1 MSNRSTAQ
9 KRSLHG
15 PSLSHRGGKTIVGVI
30 IAALVALV
38 SVTVTSPP
46 SQAAGSASILT
57 DDVYVRSTS
66 PSTNFGT
73 AANLVVGKGGH
84 AYFRLDVSQ
93 IDVSTLQSVVL
104 NITKYNNAASIVAVR
119 SSEYL
124 TSGGK
129 PSTTAWTE
137 TNVTWNNR
145 PLDVQGSPVASATA
159 PQGIASV
166 PIDITELVTSA
177 KAAKSE
183 VLSIDLT
190 TTAVDDQTVAGTDI
204 YSTRAPNATVR
215 PWVQVARTTDVAPV
229 DYPVSESFPEYPS
242 NGQSAQDV
250 VHITDES
257 GEYLT
262 VDTASGAVGLT
273 HDANSAG
280 LFAIYGY
287 KYTAAPYQGL
297 GGGQQ
302 TTYAIRSL
310 DSGKYLTIQN
320 YAGGAGR
327 PYYTKSG
334 ANYNVTASAQDV
346 GWGERFS
353 ITGYPNSH
361 RYTIASHLDAL
372 RDGAEATVSPVQA
385 SAAGLFVAPGDRGAH
400 LFTFT
405 SAESDLLEVQQ
416 SVTGSSVRLAW
427 KPVNGDTDAS
437 HYTVDGNAA
446 AAYDGTVLAATITG
460 VTTGTH
466 EYTVQYNSDSRPVTS
481 KVDVEIFDH
490 PGVSLTGAQL
500 DAMRDHIAN
509 KKEPWYSD
517 YLRLKNSVPNS
528 MSSLDFQPVFRSGVG
543 RGTPAG
549 SGNIADYE
557 NSGGAAYFLALQ
569 WVITGDD
576 RYARKTAEILDG
588 WSSALKQIDGRD
600 QILGAGLAT
609 LKYINAAEILRYYH
623 GGYTGYSGDE
633 FAAFQRLM
641 LNVVYP
647 DIQDAGAPMIANG
660 NWDGAAIVSLEAIGV
675 LTDSKPIFD
684 RAVSM
689 YKSPFINGSI
699 GNYVTDWGQTQETA
713 RDQAHAQL
721 GLGLMGD
728 IARIAESQNVDLWSL
743 DDNKLA
749 RAFNWVAQYNLFSGE
764 GELRAEPVPNIF
776 GRTDNSAYWTTLDE
790 QSILRGQLRPIYEDA
805 YAHYSQ
811 VPGVD
816 VTWLARAAEAS
827 RPEGFVHMDELDFD
841 TLTMYNGPATTTVAP
856 YIQLRTMLTPWY
868 QRTWPEVSAWGD
880 APLAARTMTPGG
892 TIPADYA
899 TETLN
904 SYLAIQ
910 DDSTVAASAMQKSA
924 PYFRL
929 VTNPDESYSVQD
941 ATTGRYLS
949 VSSTAVNGENEIILG
964 PSTVGDAEK
973 FEVRGTGVGRYYLV
987 HDGRLVDLTVDG
999 PASSPGDATVTLRL
1013 STQVATTSPAST
1025 ATNSLFFSFGTPL
1038 SVDAKA
1044 SVTKRSGNRN
1054 DLTITVTT
1062 AMSDGSTI
1070 VSTETFS
1077 INDNAA
1083 GTYGVGT
1090 HQVYVDTKGDTQVR
1104 ECRIVS

>member
-1 MSNRSTAQ
+1 MSKRLTA
-9 KRSLHG
+9 RTS
-15 PSLSHRGGKTIVGVI
+15 PARDSPLSRRGGRTAVGVI
-30 IAALVALV
+30 VAALTALV
-38 SVTVTSPP
+38 FPTVTAPP
-46 SQAAGSASILT
+46 SHAAAPTLT

-73 AANLVVGKGGH
+73 ASNLVVGKGGH
-84 AYFRLDVSQ
+84 AYFRFDISQ

-104 NITKYNNAASIVAVR
+104 NMTKYNNAANLVAVR

-124 TSGGK
+124 TSAGK
-129 PSTTAWTE
+129 PTGTTWTE
-137 TNVTWNNR
+137 SNITWNNR

-159 PQGIASV
+159 PQGNAAV
-166 PIDITELVTSA
+166 PIDITELV
-177 KAAKSE
+177 KAAKTAKSD

-204 YSTRAPNATVR
+204 YSTRATNAAVR
-215 PWVQVARTTDVAPV
+215 PSVQVARVTDVPAV
-229 DYPVSESFPEYPS
+229 DYPVSQSFSDYPS

-250 VHITDES
+250 VRIADES
-257 GEYLT
+257 GKYLT
-262 VDTASGAVGLT
+262 VDKSSGAVGLT
-273 HDANSAG
+273 DTPSSAG
-280 LFAIYGY
+280 LFAVYGY

-302 TTYAIRSL
+302 TTYSIKSL

-334 ANYNVTASAQDV
+334 ANYDVTAGADDV
-346 GWGERFS
+346 GWNERFS
-353 ITGYPNSH
+353 VKGYPSSH
-361 RYTIASHLDAL
+361 QYTIASHLDAL

-385 SAAGLFVAPGDRGAH
+385 SATGLVVAPGDKGAH

-405 SAESDLLEVQQ
+405 SAKSDLLEVQQ

-437 HYTVDGNAA
+437 HYTVDGNATA
-446 AAYDGTVLAATITG
+446 AFDGTVLAATITG
-460 VTTGTH
+460 VTTGVH
-466 EYTVQYNSDSRPVTS
+466 EYAVQYNSGSGPVLS
-481 KVDVEIFDH
+481 KVDVEIFNH
-490 PGVSLTGAQL
+490 PGVSLTGTQL
-500 DAMRDHIAN
+500 DAMRDHIA
-509 KKEPWYSD
+509 KKQEPWYSD

-543 RGTPAG
+543 RGAPQG

-576 RYARKTAEILDG
+576 RYAAKTAQILDG
-588 WSSALKQIDGRD
+588 WSSTLKQIDGRD

-623 GGYTGYSGDE
+623 GGYSGYSGDQ

-699 GNYVTDWGQTQETA
+699 ENYVTDWGQTQETA

-728 IARIAESQNVDLWSL
+728 IARIAESQSVDLWSL
-743 DDNKLA
+743 NDNKLA
-749 RAFNWVAQYNLFSGE
+749 RAFNWVAQYNLFSGQ

-776 GRTDNSAYWTTLDE
+776 GRTDNTAYWTTLDQ
-790 QSILRGQLRPIYEDA
+790 QSILRGQLRPIYENA
-805 YAHYSQ
+805 LAHYSQ

-816 VTWLARAAEAS
+816 VTWLARAAQAS
-827 RPEGFVHMDELDFD
+827 RPEGLVHMDELNFD
-841 TLTMYNGPATTTVAP
+841 TLAMYNGPATTTVAP

-910 DDSTVAASAMQKSA
+910 NDSTVAVSAMQKKA

-929 VTNPDESYSVQD
+929 VTNSDESYSLQD

-949 VSSTAVNGENEIILG
+949 VTATVVNGENEIVLG

-973 FEVRGTGVGRYYLV
+973 FEVRSTGVGRYYLV
-987 HDGRLVDLTVDG
+987 HDGRLVDLAVDG
-999 PASSPGDATVTLRL
+999 PTSSPNDAKVSLRL
-1013 STQVATTSPAST
+1013 STQAATTSPAST

-1038 SVDAKA
+1038 TVEAKA
-1044 SVTKRSGNRN
+1044 SVVKSAGNSN

-1062 AMSDGSTI
+1062 AMSDGSTT
-1070 VSTETFS
+1070 VSTETVS
-1077 INDNAA
+1077 INNNSA
-1083 GTYGVGT
+1083 GTYAVGT
-1090 HQVYVDTKGDTQVR
+1090 HQVYVDTQGNTQVR
-1104 ECRIVS
+1104 ECRVVS